1 MNSVYNQKTA
11 TEMYKRSLLE
21 EGRNEGLLEGRLEG
35 RLEGKSDLLIQQYK
49 ENIISKEYAAKALNI
64 SVSEFMDRL

>member
-1 MNSVYNQKTA
+1 MTSVYDQKTA

-21 EGRNEGLLEGRLEG
+21 EGRLEGK
-35 RLEGKSDLLIQQYK
+35 LEGKSDLLIQQYK